1 MGEIHRIFDASAFFI
16 VDNNLKV
23 FQVKDITYEKYVEML
38 KSELFD
44 NKNFNNIIKRLE
56 KLG

>member
-1 MGEIHRIFDASAFFI
+1 MGEIHSFI